1 MFKFR
6 VIEHDYG
13 VMLQFYTWLKDDL
26 ISGIQVMEEDH
37 SILPTVLCFTETIP
51 PCPGSR
57 ILSKNVVFDF
67 TVLHYTKRFRHFQIL
82 DTWERLWYSV
92 SLFCVLLK
100 DSPSS
105 DWARIWYCTVSHC
118 KVSQCYLT
126 VFIILMISVFT
137 EHVQEFLLL
146 FYSPHR

>member
-1 MFKFR
+1 MISFPESRWWKKITVFC
-6 VIEHDYG
+6 
-13 VMLQFYTWLKDDL
+13 LLFCALLKQFPHVQVPGYWARMWYLTSLSCTILKDSV
-26 ISGIQVMEEDH
+26 ISR
-37 SILPTVLCFTETIP
+37 FWTIEQDYD
-51 PCPGSR
+51 
-57 ILSKNVVFDF
+57 ILS
-67 TVLHYTKRFRHFQIL
+67 TKRFRHFQIL